1 MITYGSITLTSYNSI
16 TKTEVYY
23 YKSTSATAL
32 SGGSWSTTKP
42 TWENGKYIWQKIKTL
57 YEDGSS
63 TESDAVNITGQQGA
77 TGTAATSYKLTC
89 SNSIITKSA
98 KGEYSVNTITFSSY
112 SKTGTGNMVAYA
124 GRFVIETLNDK
135 GQWVKDTA
143 HSSTAN
149 ESTKTYTVPADIVSI
164 RCSLYQGGGV
174 TYLLDQMTVP
184 IVNDGLDGQPIETKT
199 YTGLIGSANDV
210 ANASFYFAKIH
221 PTNFTV
227 QWKVRFKIYIT
238 APEAYSQSIDIQFGG
253 YGSVFN
259 SYDAYVVRNASLGA
273 YFVNLYRAKA
283 AGITNHKG
291 HAVGIGLRASTN
303 PTDATYARD
312 IKVELIST
320 ESCTVDFLN
329 TAVKYANMDGTGTT
343 NYDNYTE
350 MTVATA
356 GQNATNNT
364 NYYDRTLYN
373 QAVKAGSA
381 GYTST
386 HIVCGTSAGYV
397 NIGANVNFDIGYPL
411 LYSTATVTNGNTA
424 NSHYLDIPGV
434 NYSINGT
441 IEVGTAYKMLYLKGT
456 LTGSTFTIASSPFM
470 TTVVPNTPDGFYYIP
485 LGEMS
490 SATSG
495 RFVSSDKL
503 YAYLNGAFQAVDT
516 AAQKLAEA
524 AQTKAVEALTS
535 ANNKNKIYYS
545 TSAPTGGTYID
556 GDTWFDTDDDNS
568 VHIYN
573 GSTKKWVKQQLG
585 ENAIADA
592 SISNAKIANA
602 TIQSAKIANL
612 DGAKIVANTITANKL
627 ATDAI
632 KSNNYLASSNTSS
645 PYSAAGTFLD
655 LATGNIYTPNFGVDS
670 VNGGA
675 YINGQVVASTGQI
688 GDSAINYWQIGS
700 HIDYNMNPSAAII
713 GHGTSFIQSGQWQ
726 ISNNRINTQTYDAQN
741 KITYLHHNS
750 KYWDYGMQVPEL
762 DTTKSTYIDG
772 VSNNWLYIRRST
784 ADSIPA
790 LENNWEYLFRV
801 DKDGTVYENGVKLS
815 EKYASIDGVS
825 GAYLPRSGGT
835 ITGNLTVNGTLTAT
849 ASKANALS
857 HTLSI
862 NGQSWSG
869 SANLTIN
876 TLGVAY
882 GGTGKTTGKDAANY
896 FLNSLDTG
904 SSTPV
909 DGDYYIS
916 QYVSGG
922 TTTTTYHRR
931 PMSALWLYV
940 KSKLSAAD
948 IYVPKTGG
956 IFTGAVT
963 MSDVLNADSITA
975 GDLLVNGAA
984 RFNNGLRA
992 TNINGGQAI
1001 YTVIGTQTATTAA
1014 WTGELP
1020 INELY
1025 DGLTIAYYLPRTSA
1039 NNVTLK
1045 LTLAN
1050 GEETA
1055 AIPVYVTST
1064 TRMTTHYGAGS
1075 TILLTYWS
1083 EGSVSVNGTAIT
1095 EDRWTHGDYWN
1106 SNTIGE
1112 YGGSCIAGEHGMAR
1126 YSLIIQTDHDV
1137 WESLVTTSTTATT
1150 KTKNPSGFL
1159 ITSPILYQNGN
1170 TYVEGGIAGYS
1181 SCWSVAQGIDTRYS
1195 FNVSSSW
1202 SSNGHSL
1209 YLVGTI
1215 SGDKFTLK
1223 DTTWWADEL
1232 PETNDGYY
1240 YWYIGQMASAY
1251 TYTLHPVHPIY
1262 YYDNGIKVLNVGA
1275 LTSSQV
1281 TDALG
1286 YTPYNATN
1294 PNGYT
1299 TNKGTVTSVRVQ
1311 ASAPLQSSTNT
1322 AQGTTLDTTISFANQ
1337 NKNLVLAS
1345 PSSGNAG
1352 APTFRSL
1359 VSDDIPSL
1367 AWSKITSGNDD
1378 LKAIEALTG
1387 TSGFLKKTAANTWSL
1402 DTNTYLT
1409 THQTV
1414 TDKNATLTWGAATTV
1429 ATIGSTNI
1437 NVSLP
1442 SNPNNHYTANLI
1454 TGASNSAKANAAA
1467 TNGNVFLNLIENS
1480 TVRNYHN
1487 LKGGNGL
1494 TVTSDANGVVTFT
1507 SPAAFTGVSFGDGKL
1522 TFSKSD
1528 GNTTEILT
1536 DDFVITQATG
1546 ATGLVNSSG
1555 QGLNVGGATTKP
1567 VYFKNG
1573 VPTEVTSIP
1582 YTLLT
1587 GAPTSMTPTAHTH
1600 GNIQNSGTLQT
1611 SDITVGNGDKI
1622 VVTDSSSSNKVARS
1636 SIAFDGSTKT
1646 QALTKAGTWETFNN
1660 YSLPLAASG
1669 TRGGVKIGYT
1679 TSGKNYAVQLSDEKM
1694 YVNVPWTDTTYSA
1707 GTGLSLSGTT
1717 FNHSNSVTAGTVGST
1732 AATSST
1738 DRTITIPYVTYDAQ
1752 GHITKT
1758 GTHTHTITSYPEAD
1772 LSWGGKNFSGSY
1784 GCIDAAMIPELGA
1797 NRFAFLHA
1805 AGIEIEYSRDN
1816 GETWV
1821 DYEATNEAKT
1831 GLFGAGSPFYLG
1843 KATTKTDN
1851 NVENQL
1857 RITITTNLAG
1867 IYTTLNKIAIY
1878 MSTQGNATYVK
1889 IERAP
1894 HSAPTDYT
1902 THLDWTQI
1910 SGWSGWNI
1918 LNIGNL
1924 TTYGNTAAQY
1934 QKVRFTF
1941 KQTTISTNY
1950 PSAIISKIMG
1960 FGGVGWTIP
1969 SNMAKDG
1976 HLYAHDNSQN
1986 ATFPAN
1992 VTATTFIGALSGNA
2006 TSATS
2011 ADSATKA
2018 TQDSDGHQINTTY
2031 LKLAGGT
2038 MTGVLTA
2045 KKDQY
2050 TDSYSGALN
2059 MNNSNIYGVNAI
2071 YTADSSDNAQE
2082 GIHFYRSATT
2092 VDSLHAKA
2100 GVLYFTP
2107 NRTLGQVGTSYTVYH
2122 TGNKPSKS
2130 DVGLGNVDNTADA
2143 NKVVKGVSAAAGTAN
2158 SYRHVWFSD
2167 SATETHRNNDADFTY
2182 NPNTNDLKVPSVT
2195 GTTMN
2200 LSNWKIEQDSST
2212 ESLMFRYVG

>member
-1 MITYGSITLTSYNSI
+1 
-16 TKTEVYY
+16 
-23 YKSTSATAL
+23 
-32 SGGSWSTTKP
+32 
-42 TWENGKYIWQKIKTL
+42 
-57 YEDGSS
+57 
-63 TESDAVNITGQQGA
+63 
-77 TGTAATSYKLTC
+77 
-89 SNSIITKSA
+89 
-98 KGEYSVNTITFSSY
+98 
-112 SKTGTGNMVAYA
+112 
-124 GRFVIETLNDK
+124 
-135 GQWVKDTA
+135 
-143 HSSTAN
+143 
-149 ESTKTYTVPADIVSI
+149 
-164 RCSLYQGGGV
+164 
-174 TYLLDQMTVP
+174 MTVP

-199 YTGLIGSANDV
+199 YTGLIGSANDA

-238 APEAYSQSIDIQFGG
+238 APESYSQSIDIQFGG
-253 YGSVFN
+253 YGSTFN

-303 PTDATYARD
+303 PTTAADARN

-320 ESCTVDFLN
+320 ESCTVNFLD

-434 NYSINGT
+434 NFSINGT

-516 AAQKLAEA
+516 AAQKLAET
-524 AQTKAVEALTS
+524 AQAKAVEALTS

-545 TSAPTGGTYID
+545 TSTPTGGTYID

-632 KSNNYLASSNTSS
+632 KSNNYSASSNTSS

-726 ISNNRINTQTYDAQN
+726 ISNNRINTQTYDSQN

-916 QYVSGG
+916 QYVGGG

-956 IFTGAVT
+956 TFTGAVHVEDNFYT
-963 MSDVLNADSITA
+963 DSATLGNLI
-975 GDLLVNGAA
+975 VNGNAN
-984 RFNNGLRA
+984 FTNGLRA
-992 TNINGGQAI
+992 TALNGGQAI
-1001 YTVIGTQTATTAA
+1001 YPVKGTQTSKTGN
-1014 WTGELP
+1014 WTGN
-1020 INELY
+1020 INVSALY
-1025 DGLTIAYYLPRTSA
+1025 DGLTIAYWLPYAPDGNASL
-1039 NNVTLK
+1039 N
-1045 LTLAN
+1045 LTLNN
-1050 GEETA
+1050 GTTTG
-1055 AIPVYVTST
+1055 AINCYYGGT
-1064 TRMTTHYGAGS
+1064 TRLTTHYGAGN

-1083 EGSVSVNGTAIT
+1083 NAHINGTAYT
-1095 EDRWTHGDYWN
+1095 GWWAHSQY
-1106 SNTIGE
+1106 
-1112 YGGSCIAGEHGMAR
+1112 
-1126 YSLIIQTDHDV
+1126 YSSDI
-1137 WESLVTTSTTATT
+1137 VTQGVNYSQFQAD
-1150 KTKNPSGFL
+1150 
-1159 ITSPILYQNGN
+1159 
-1170 TYVEGGIAGYS
+1170 EGGIQNYSLFLRTSNNKYASIVTSAGTGTSKPKSTLAFDLSRLYLFYGNAAIAKDSYTNTWYTKMAYS
-1181 SCWSVAQGIDTRYS
+1181 LADMRYS
-1195 FNVSSSW
+1195 FNITFSDGLVAKKPV
-1202 SSNGHSL
+1202 
-1209 YLVGTI
+1209 YLVFNATQIGN
-1215 SGDKFTLK
+1215 GYHTLA
-1223 DTTWWADEL
+1223 DEWWAQDL
-1232 PETNDGYY
+1232 PTSVDNKLYM
-1240 YWYIGQMASAY
+1240 YIGTAY
-1251 TYTLHPVHPIY
+1251 DWYRMDLEQIHPIY
-1262 YYDNGIKVLNVGA
+1262 YFENGSIQTYRDGYFAGRL
-1275 LTSSQV
+1275 SSGQV
-1281 TDALG
+1281 TTALG

-1299 TNKGTVTSVRVQ
+1299 TNKGTVTSIRVQ

-1414 TDKNATLTWGAATTV
+1414 TDKNATLAWGAATTV

-1454 TGASNSAKANAAA
+1454 TGASNNAKANAAA

-1522 TFSKSD
+1522 TFTKSD
-1528 GNTTEILT
+1528 GNTAEILT

-1573 VPTEVTSIP
+1573 VPTEITSIP

-1600 GNIQNSGTLQT
+1600 GNIQNGGTLQT

-1669 TRGGVKIGYT
+1669 TRGGVQIGYT
-1679 TSGKNYAVQLSDEKM
+1679 TSGKNYAVQLSSEKM

-1717 FNHSNSVTAGTVGST
+1717 FSNTGVTGVKGNSETSYRPGQVNLTAANIGAVDLTGDTMTGNLIIPAGRVANTYYGISFGRTTGTPVETILYTGIRWLSGRHMPVIHITGYAFGLASPVEFKIGFYIYAEKIGYCGVTNMGSWAPNVYLFKYTKDELEYVAVGLAGSCYFLQLSADVQDEMGKFGYINTDSSAWSWSFLTTAGTIPDPDGGTTCIQVSYK
-1732 AATSST
+1732 ANILKPANAT
-1738 DRTITIPYVTYDAQ
+1738 
-1752 GHITKT
+1752 H
-1758 GTHTHTITSYPEAD
+1758 AD
-1772 LSWGGKNFSGSY
+1772 S
-1784 GCIDAAMIPELGA
+1784 
-1797 NRFAFLHA
+1797 
-1805 AGIEIEYSRDN
+1805 
-1816 GETWV
+1816 
-1821 DYEATNEAKT
+1821 
-1831 GLFGAGSPFYLG
+1831 
-1843 KATTKTDN
+1843 ATT
-1851 NVENQL
+1851 
-1857 RITITTNLAG
+1857 
-1867 IYTTLNKIAIY
+1867 
-1878 MSTQGNATYVK
+1878 
-1889 IERAP
+1889 
-1894 HSAPTDYT
+1894 
-1902 THLDWTQI
+1902 
-1910 SGWSGWNI
+1910 
-1918 LNIGNL
+1918 
-1924 TTYGNTAAQY
+1924 
-1934 QKVRFTF
+1934 
-1941 KQTTISTNY
+1941 
-1950 PSAIISKIMG
+1950 
-1960 FGGVGWTIP
+1960 
-1969 SNMAKDG
+1969 
-1976 HLYAHDNSQN
+1976 
-1986 ATFPAN
+1986 
-1992 VTATTFIGALSGNA
+1992 A

-2011 ADSATKA
+2011 ATSAGSATKA

-2107 NRTLGQVGTSYTVYH
+2107 NRTLGQAGTSYTVYH

-2143 NKVVKGVSAAAGTAN
+2143 NKIVKGVSAAAGTAN

>member
-124 GRFVIETLNDK
+124 GRFVIETLNNG
-135 GQWVKDTA
+135 GQWVKDTV

-164 RCSLYQGGGV
+164 RCSLYQAGGT

-320 ESCTVDFLN
+320 ESCTVDFLD

-424 NSHYLDIPGV
+424 NSHYLNIPGV

-545 TSAPTGGTYID
+545 TSVPTGGTYID

-573 GSTKKWVKQQLG
+573 GSTKEWVKQQLG

-632 KSNNYLASSNTSS
+632 KSNNYLASSNASS

-688 GDSAINYWQIGS
+688 GDSAVNYWQIGS

-726 ISNNRINTQTYDAQN
+726 ISNNRINTQTYDGQN
-741 KITYLHHNS
+741 KITYLHHDS

-904 SSTPV
+904 GSTPV

-916 QYVSGG
+916 QYVGGG

-931 PMSALWLYV
+931 PMSALWSYV

-956 IFTGAVT
+956 TFTGAVT

-1039 NNVTLK
+1039 SNVTLK

-1083 EGSVSVNGTAIT
+1083 EGSISVNGTATT

-1126 YSLIIQTDHDV
+1126 YSLIIQTDHGV

-1159 ITSPILYQNGN
+1159 VTSPILYQNGN
-1170 TYVEGGIAGYS
+1170 TYTEGGIAGYS
-1181 SCWSVAQGIDTRYS
+1181 SCWSVAQNIDTRYS

-1202 SSNGHSL
+1202 SSNGRSL

-1240 YWYIGQMASAY
+1240 YWYVGQMASAY
-1251 TYTLHPVHPIY
+1251 AYTLHPVHPIY
-1262 YYDNGIKVLNVGA
+1262 YYDDGIKVLNVGA

-1414 TDKNATLTWGAATTV
+1414 TDKNATLAWGAATTV

-1528 GNTTEILT
+1528 GSTAEILT

-1555 QGLNVGGATTKP
+1555 TGLNVGGATTKP

-1573 VPTEVTSIP
+1573 IPTEITSIP

-1600 GNIQNSGTLQT
+1600 GNIQNGGTLQT

-1660 YSLPLAASG
+1660 YSLPLAANG
-1669 TRGGVKIGYT
+1669 TRGGVQIGYT
-1679 TSGKNYAVQLSDEKM
+1679 TSGKNYAVQLSSEKM

-1717 FNHSNSVTAGTVGST
+1717 FSNAGVTGVKGNSETSYRTGQVNLTAANIGAVDLTGDTMTGNLIIPAGRVANTYYGISFGRTTGTPVETILYTGIKWVSMRHMPVVHITGYAYGLQSPVEFKIGFYIYGEKIGNCGVTNMGSWAPNVYLFKYTKDELEYVAVGLAGSCYFLQLSADVQDEMGKFGYINTDSSAWSWSFLTTAGT
-1732 AATSST
+1732 
-1738 DRTITIPYVTYDAQ
+1738 IPDPD
-1752 GHITKT
+1752 G
-1758 GTHTHTITSYPEAD
+1758 GTTCVQVPYKANILKPANAVHAD
-1772 LSWGGKNFSGSY
+1772 S
-1784 GCIDAAMIPELGA
+1784 
-1797 NRFAFLHA
+1797 
-1805 AGIEIEYSRDN
+1805 
-1816 GETWV
+1816 
-1821 DYEATNEAKT
+1821 
-1831 GLFGAGSPFYLG
+1831 
-1843 KATTKTDN
+1843 ATT
-1851 NVENQL
+1851 
-1857 RITITTNLAG
+1857 
-1867 IYTTLNKIAIY
+1867 
-1878 MSTQGNATYVK
+1878 
-1889 IERAP
+1889 
-1894 HSAPTDYT
+1894 
-1902 THLDWTQI
+1902 
-1910 SGWSGWNI
+1910 
-1918 LNIGNL
+1918 
-1924 TTYGNTAAQY
+1924 
-1934 QKVRFTF
+1934 
-1941 KQTTISTNY
+1941 
-1950 PSAIISKIMG
+1950 
-1960 FGGVGWTIP
+1960 
-1969 SNMAKDG
+1969 
-1976 HLYAHDNSQN
+1976 
-1986 ATFPAN
+1986 
-1992 VTATTFIGALSGNA
+1992 A

-2011 ADSATKA
+2011 ATSAGSATKA

-2059 MNNSNIYGVNAI
+2059 MNNSNIYGVNGI
-2071 YTADSSDNAQE
+2071 YTADSSDDARE

-2167 SATETHRNNDADFTY
+2167 GTTETHRNNDADFTY
-2182 NPNTNDLKVPSVT
+2182 NPSTNDLKVPSVT

>member
-42 TWENGKYIWQKIKTL
+42 TWENGKYIWQKIKTI

-164 RCSLYQGGGV
+164 RCSLYQAGGV

-199 YTGLIGSANDV
+199 YTGLIGSAND
-210 ANASFYFAKIH
+210 AAGASFYFAKIH

-386 HIVCGTSAGYV
+386 HIVCGASAGYV

-434 NYSINGT
+434 NFSINGT

-535 ANNKNKIYYS
+535 ANNKNKIYYL

-612 DGAKIVANTITANKL
+612 DGAKIIANTITANKL

-726 ISNNRINTQTYDAQN
+726 ISNNRINTQTYDTQN

-916 QYVSGG
+916 QYVGGG

-931 PMSALWLYV
+931 PMSALWSYV

-956 IFTGAVT
+956 TFTGAVT

-1001 YTVIGTQTATTAA
+1001 YPVKGTQTAATGN
-1014 WTGELP
+1014 WTGD
-1020 INELY
+1020 IDVSALY
-1025 DGLTIAYYLPRTSA
+1025 DGLTIAYWLPYTPSGNA
-1039 NNVTLK
+1039 SLN
-1045 LTLAN
+1045 LTLN
-1050 GEETA
+1050 DGTTTG
-1055 AIPVYVTST
+1055 AINCYYGGTS
-1064 TRMTTHYGAGS
+1064 RLTTHYGAGN

-1083 EGSVSVNGTAIT
+1083 NAHINGTAYT
-1095 EDRWTHGDYWN
+1095 GWWAHSQY
-1106 SNTIGE
+1106 
-1112 YGGSCIAGEHGMAR
+1112 
-1126 YSLIIQTDHDV
+1126 YSSDI
-1137 WESLVTTSTTATT
+1137 VTQGVNYSQFQAD
-1150 KTKNPSGFL
+1150 
-1159 ITSPILYQNGN
+1159 
-1170 TYVEGGIAGYS
+1170 EGGIQNYSLFLRTSNNKYASIVTSAGTGTSKPKSTLAFDLSRLYIFYANAAIAKDGYTNTWGTKMAYS
-1181 SCWSVAQGIDTRYS
+1181 LADMRYS
-1195 FNVSSSW
+1195 FNITSSD
-1202 SSNGHSL
+1202 GL
-1209 YLVGTI
+1209 VAKKPVYLVFNAAQIGN
-1215 SGDKFTLK
+1215 GYHTL
-1223 DTTWWADEL
+1223 ADEWWTQDL
-1232 PETNDGYY
+1232 PTSVDNKLYM
-1240 YWYIGQMASAY
+1240 YIGTAY
-1251 TYTLHPVHPIY
+1251 DWYRMDLEQIHPIY
-1262 YYDNGIKVLNVGA
+1262 YFENGSIQTYRDGYFAGRL
-1275 LTSSQV
+1275 SSGQV
-1281 TDALG
+1281 TTALG

-1311 ASAPLQSSTNT
+1311 ASAPLQSSTHT
-1322 AQGTTLDTTISFANQ
+1322 AQSTTLDTTISFANQ

-1454 TGASNSAKANAAA
+1454 TGASNGAKANAAA

-1600 GNIQNSGTLQT
+1600 GNIQNGGTLQT
-1611 SDITVGNGDKI
+1611 SDITVGDGDKI
-1622 VVTDSSSSNKVARS
+1622 VVTDSSSSHKVARS

-1717 FNHSNSVTAGTVGST
+1717 FSNTGVTGVKGNSETSYRTGQVNLTATNIGAVDLTGDTMTGNLIIPAGRVANTYYGISFGRTTSTPVETILYTGIKWVSSRHMPVIHITGYAYGLSSPVEFKIGFYIYAEKIGYCGVTNMGSWAPNVYLFKYTKDELEYVAVGLAGSCYFLQLSADVQDEMGKFGYINTDSLAWSWSFLTTAGTIPDPDGGTTCIQVPYKANILKPANATHADSAT
-1732 AATSST
+1732 TATS
-1738 DRTITIPYVTYDAQ
+1738 
-1752 GHITKT
+1752 
-1758 GTHTHTITSYPEAD
+1758 
-1772 LSWGGKNFSGSY
+1772 
-1784 GCIDAAMIPELGA
+1784 
-1797 NRFAFLHA
+1797 
-1805 AGIEIEYSRDN
+1805 
-1816 GETWV
+1816 
-1821 DYEATNEAKT
+1821 
-1831 GLFGAGSPFYLG
+1831 
-1843 KATTKTDN
+1843 
-1851 NVENQL
+1851 
-1857 RITITTNLAG
+1857 
-1867 IYTTLNKIAIY
+1867 
-1878 MSTQGNATYVK
+1878 
-1889 IERAP
+1889 
-1894 HSAPTDYT
+1894 
-1902 THLDWTQI
+1902 
-1910 SGWSGWNI
+1910 
-1918 LNIGNL
+1918 
-1924 TTYGNTAAQY
+1924 
-1934 QKVRFTF
+1934 
-1941 KQTTISTNY
+1941 
-1950 PSAIISKIMG
+1950 
-1960 FGGVGWTIP
+1960 
-1969 SNMAKDG
+1969 
-1976 HLYAHDNSQN
+1976 
-1986 ATFPAN
+1986 
-1992 VTATTFIGALSGNA
+1992 A

-2130 DVGLGNVDNTADA
+2130 DVGLSNVDNTADA

-2182 NPNTNDLKVPSVT
+2182 NPSTNDLKVPSIT

-2212 ESLMFRYVG
+2212 ESLMFRYMG